1 MMRMFRCEFMKTR
14 RCYIFLTALV
24 ISALGICWGLYGN
37 YTDVILKHGWR
48 MFLYQMPLVNA
59 IFLPL
64 LSMVVSSR
72 ICNIEHKGLMLKQLC
87 CMESPGKLYDVK
99 LLYGLGIICAC
110 VIIMW
115 GTTIAFGM
123 YKGFE
128 GSLPVDLYLLYL
140 LFTLVPTA
148 VIYIFQ
154 HTLSLV
160 FKNQAVSFFIGILGE
175 FIGIF
180 SMFLPSVPALRR
192 SVLWGYY
199 GVLQFMGMF
208 GWSKETRYETVH
220 FDLMPVDWTF
230 FGVLTA
236 AGIIIYLVGRYAFC
250 RKEI

>member
-128 GSLPVDLYLLYL
+128 GSLPVDLYLLY
-140 LFTLVPTA
+140 F
-148 VIYIFQ
+148 VIYPCSHGCDIHISAYPVSCFQESGGFVFCRNIRRVYRDIFYVFAVCPCSQ
-154 HTLSLV
+154 KIRTL
-160 FKNQAVSFFIGILGE
+160 GIL
-175 FIGIF
+175 
-180 SMFLPSVPALRR
+180 RR
-192 SVLWGYY
+192 APVY
-199 GVLQFMGMF
+199 GNVRLEQGNKVRDCSF
-208 GWSKETRYETVH
+208 
-220 FDLMPVDWTF
+220 
-230 FGVLTA
+230 
-236 AGIIIYLVGRYAFC
+236 
-250 RKEI
+250 

>member
-1 MMRMFRCEFMKTR
+1 
-14 RCYIFLTALV
+14 
-24 ISALGICWGLYGN
+24 
-37 YTDVILKHGWR
+37 
-48 MFLYQMPLVNA
+48 
-59 IFLPL
+59 
-64 LSMVVSSR
+64 
-72 ICNIEHKGLMLKQLC
+72 
-87 CMESPGKLYDVK
+87 
-99 LLYGLGIICAC
+99 
-110 VIIMW
+110 MW

-160 FKNQAVSFFIGILGE
+160 FKNQAVSFFVGILGE

-180 SMFLPSVPALRR
+180 SMFLPSVPALRK

-220 FDLMPVDWTF
+220 FDLIPIDWTF

-236 AGIIIYLVGRYAFC
+236 AGIIIYLVGRYVFC